1 MRIAVAREVDPAE
14 DRVAATPET
23 VKKLMGLGADV
34 AVEAG
39 AGVKS
44 GIPDADFAAAGA
56 TIVKTAT
63 SDADVVLKV
72 RRPDP
77 IELSGYRKGALVIAI
92 MDPYGHEAALK
103 AMADA
108 GVTAFAMELMP
119 RITRAQSMDVLSSQA
134 NLAGYRAVIDGA
146 AEYGRALPMMMT
158 AAGTV
163 PAAKVFVMGVGV
175 AGLQAIATARRL
187 GAIVTATDVRPATKE
202 QVESLGA
209 KFLAVEDEEFKNAQT
224 AGGYAKEMSK
234 EYQAKQA
241 ALVAEHIKKQ
251 DIVITTALIPG
262 RPAPRL
268 VSAEMV
274 RSMKPGSVI
283 IDLAVERGGNV
294 EGAKPGEV
302 ANANGIKI
310 VGHLNVAGRLAA
322 SASSL
327 YAKNLYNFIETLIDK
342 KEKALALKWDD
353 ELVKATVL
361 TRDGAVVHPSFAPKS
376 GVTSAA

>member
-1 MRIAVAREVDPAE
+1 MRIAVAREIDPE
-14 DRVAATPET
+14 PRVAATPDT
-23 VKKLMGLGADV
+23 VKKLAALGAEIV
-34 AVEAG
+34 VEQG
-39 AGVKS
+39 AGLRS
-44 GIPDADFAAAGA
+44 GVLDTDYSAAGA
-56 TIVKTAT
+56 TVSQNAV

-72 RRPDP
+72 RRPANGEISAYKP
-77 IELSGYRKGALVIAI
+77 GALVIAI
-92 MDPYGHEAALK
+92 MDPYGNEAAL
-103 AMADA
+103 AEMAKA

-146 AEYGRALPMMMT
+146 ADYGRALPMMMT

-163 PAAKVFVMGVGV
+163 PATKVFVMGAGV

-187 GAIVTATDVRPATKE
+187 GAIVTATDVRPAAKE

-209 KFLAVEDEEFKNAQT
+209 KFIAVEDEEFKQAET
-224 AGGYAKEMSK
+224 AAGYAKEMSK

-268 VSAEMV
+268 ISAAMV
-274 RSMKPGSVI
+274 QSMRPGSVI
-283 IDLAVERGGNV
+283 VDLAVERGGNV
-294 EGAKPGEV
+294 EGVQPDAV
-302 ANANGIKI
+302 TDVNGVKI
-310 VGHLNVAGRLAA
+310 VGYRNVPGRLAA

-327 YAKNLYNFIETLIDK
+327 YARNLLNFVELLIDK
-342 KEKALALKWDD
+342 KTKTLAVNWDD
-353 ELVKATVL
+353 EIVKATAL
-361 TRDGAVVHPSFAPKS
+361 TRDGAVVHPNFQPKP
-376 GVTSAA
+376 AA